1 MELRILRFLAFA
13 AIAVDYGT
21 AFVSYGNR
29 GCCSPAC
36 RMELHRVAATTTI
49 DATERTLQE
58 ERAKQKRIL
67 LGILNPQPSNDP
79 VLADPITKEAII
91 LIPRT
96 GTLFGS
102 GQGRRT
108 ARRISYEMKAEGRSE
123 TYVGSSETFLNLL
136 EPTDKS
142 EETLVDEDPETL
154 QFKRRARIVRNLTPF
169 IPPPLR
175 SALATAGV
183 LVAEDYVPM
192 RDLFTSPTVSYAYE
206 RGWRNSFQ
214 RAGFPGQD
222 EEAEMA
228 MEYFEPSM
236 ARSMDTRVL
245 VDMSCATGLF
255 TRRFAKSGN
264 YKRVLGCDYSA
275 SMLEEA
281 RRRIQ
286 ADPTLRQSTQDGTTR
301 LDLVRLD
308 VGRIPMQT
316 NSVDCLHAGAAM
328 HCWPDLP
335 AAASEI
341 YRVLKPGGR
350 YFATTFSADWFRTLQ
365 TSEGGATGPNR
376 QAFNY
381 FESASQLR
389 NLMERGGF
397 AHDKVSIEIL
407 APSCVVIRCEK

>member
-1 MELRILRFLAFA
+1 M
-13 AIAVDYGT
+13 
-21 AFVSYGNR
+21 
-29 GCCSPAC
+29 
-36 RMELHRVAATTTI
+36 
-49 DATERTLQE
+49 
-58 ERAKQKRIL
+58 
-67 LGILNPQPSNDP
+67 
-79 VLADPITKEAII
+79 
-91 LIPRT
+91 
-96 GTLFGS
+96 
-102 GQGRRT
+102 
-108 ARRISYEMKAEGRSE
+108 
-123 TYVGSSETFLNLL
+123 
-136 EPTDKS
+136 
-142 EETLVDEDPETL
+142 
-154 QFKRRARIVRNLTPF
+154 RNLTPF
-169 IPPPLR
+169 ISPPLR

-183 LVAEDYVPM
+183 LVTEDYVPM
-192 RDLFTSPTVSYAYE
+192 RDLFTSPTVSYVYE
-206 RGWRNSFQ
+206 RGWRDSFQ

-308 VGRIPMQT
+308 VGQIPMQN

-341 YRVLKPGGR
+341 YQVLKPGGR
-350 YFATTFSADWFRTLQ
+350 YFAATFLADWFRTLQ
-365 TSEGGATGPNR
+365 TSEGG
-376 QAFNY
+376 
-381 FESASQLR
+381 E
-389 NLMERGGF
+389 
-397 AHDKVSIEIL
+397 
-407 APSCVVIRCEK
+407 